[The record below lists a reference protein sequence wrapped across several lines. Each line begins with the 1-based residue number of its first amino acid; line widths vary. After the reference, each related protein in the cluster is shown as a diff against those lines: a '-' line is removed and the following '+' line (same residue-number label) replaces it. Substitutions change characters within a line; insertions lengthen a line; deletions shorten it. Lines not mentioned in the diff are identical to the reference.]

1 MKANYA
7 SGLETGLDKEKT
19 WLWKYREA
27 IQKGEIVAGIDM
39 ITELNHLIEEWD
51 DPQYRYDTADADIR
65 IDFIENCV
73 KLTKSPFYGKPMILM
88 LWEKAFIEVAYS
100 FKMMS
105 IDTGGWVDRFQEIL
119 MLITRKGGKTE
130 LIAALEL
137 AELFLGQPGSN
148 IICSGTNDAIADLCY
163 QSIDMMRLIIDPK
176 SLDTW
181 RNQKGIKCNFNN
193 NFLSKLS
200 DSSRNKEGRNIDM
213 AGIDEIWAL
222 LDDGIYKP
230 IQQSTST
237 KDNYKIFMFGSQG
250 FVADGF
256 LDKTLEE
263 YYRIN
268 RREDNRE
275 SAKRKLP
282 WLYTQDSES
291 EVWETNE
298 QGINPA
304 WEKSNPSIG
313 IVKKWSYLRDRV
325 DEARISKSDRMFVLS
340 KDFNFKVS
348 EATTWLLP
356 ELLDYDTKFDIEDFR
371 GFFCIGGVDL
381 AETTDLCSA
390 KALIMRPEDKR
401 KYLISMYW
409 MPISKLDNNDDKL
422 AGAEYRQ
429 WAREG
434 YLRIVDDTEVDVT
447 IVADWFNELYKKYGI
462 WTIKC
467 GYDQK
472 FSKEFLKRLDEYE
485 IEYENIP
492 QNRFVMST
500 PTKVTEEEIRQ
511 QLIVYGNN
519 PIDKWNMKNACVQVW
534 DTGHIMLVKE
544 KNMPGKK
551 IDGAV
556 STVIVN
562 ETYRRNRADYMLYV
576 KKNRR

>member
-1 MKANYA
+1 MNYVN
-7 SGLETGLDKEKT
+7 GLETGLDKEKT

-27 IQKGEIVAGIDM
+27 IRKGEIIAGIDM
-39 ITELNHLIEEWD
+39 ITELGHLIEEWD

-130 LIAALEL
+130 MIAALEL

-163 QSIDMMRLIIDPK
+163 QSIDTMRLIIDPK

-275 SAKRKLP
+275 SARRKLP

-356 ELLDYDTKFDIEDFR
+356 ELLDYDTGFDIEDFR

-390 KALIMRPEDKR
+390 KALIMRPDDKR

-409 MPISKLDNNDDKL
+409 IPISKLDSNDDKL

-472 FSKEFLKRLDEYE
+472 FSKEFLKRLDEYD

-511 QLIVYGNN
+511 ELIIYGNN

>member
-1 MKANYA
+1 MNCEN
-7 SGLETGLDKEKT
+7 GLKIGVDRENT

-27 IQKGEIVAGIDM
+27 IRKGEIIAGIDM
-39 ITELNHLIEEWD
+39 ITELDHLIEEWD

-88 LWEKAFIEVAYS
+88 LWEKAFIEVVYS
-100 FKMMS
+100 FKMIS
-105 IDTGGWVDRFQEIL
+105 IDTGGWVDRIQEIL

-137 AELFLGQPGSN
+137 TELFLGRPGSN

-163 QSIDMMRLIIDPK
+163 QSIDTMRLIIDPK

-200 DSSRNKEGRNIDM
+200 DSSRNKEGRNIDV
-213 AGIDEIWAL
+213 AGIDEVWAL

>member
-1 MKANYA
+1 MNYA

-19 WLWKYREA
+19 WLWKYRES
-27 IQKGEIVAGIDM
+27 IRKGEIIAGIDM
-39 ITELNHLIEEWD
+39 ITELDHLIEEWD

-163 QSIDMMRLIIDPK
+163 QSIDTMRLIIDPK

-356 ELLDYDTKFDIEDFR
+356 ELLDYDTGFDIEDFR

-409 MPISKLDNNDDKL
+409 IPISKLDNNDDKL

-429 WAREG
+429 WARDG

-472 FSKEFLKRLDEYE
+472 FSKEFLKRLDEYD